1 MQRED
6 DRSQTVFEEV
16 ATYGKQ
22 LEQEL
27 DVDLV

>member
-1 MQRED
+1 MQGED
-6 DRSQTVFEEV
+6 DRSQTVFVEV

-27 DVDLV
+27 DIDLD